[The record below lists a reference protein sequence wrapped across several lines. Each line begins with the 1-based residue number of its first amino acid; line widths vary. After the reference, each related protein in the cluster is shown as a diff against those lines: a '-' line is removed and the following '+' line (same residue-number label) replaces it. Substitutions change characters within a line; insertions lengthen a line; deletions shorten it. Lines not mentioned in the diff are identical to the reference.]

1 MEVVYNLNGGT
12 NDPNNPSEYKI
23 GTAGIKLKDP
33 EKDGYKFIGWY
44 TDAEFENRVLYIDG
58 IRDKLVLYA
67 NWEYIEET
75 GAADS
80 SLSEQVDSGKSPE
93 NPLNPLI
100 FIIPSIV
107 LIVILLGLIVSAI
120 KNRGDQYIDDLEEQ
134 DLEQQDQEQ
143 EDLEEQDQEQ
153 QLEDLDSTRI
163 IEQSIGQESE
173 DSTYEIKFTP

>member
-12 NDPNNPSEYKI
+12 NDPSNPSEYKI

-75 GAADS
+75 GVADS
-80 SLSEQVDSGKSPE
+80 SLSEQVNSSNKSPE

-100 FIIPSIV
+100 FIIPSII

-134 DLEQQDQEQ
+134 DQEQQ
-143 EDLEEQDQEQ
+143 DLEEQDQEQ

-163 IEQSIGQESE
+163 IEQSIEQESE

>member
-12 NDPNNPSEYKI
+12 NDPSNPSEYKI

-33 EKDGYKFIGWY
+33 EKDGYKFLGWY

-67 NWEYIEET
+67 NWEYLEDT
-75 GAADS
+75 GVTDS

-100 FIIPSIV
+100 FIIPSII
-107 LIVILLGLIVSAI
+107 LIVILLGLIASAI
-120 KNRGDQYIDDLEEQ
+120 RNRGDQYIDDLKE
-134 DLEQQDQEQ
+134 QDQEQ
-143 EDLEEQDQEQ
+143 DLEEQDQEQ

-163 IEQSIGQESE
+163 IEQSIEQESE

>member
-12 NDPNNPSEYKI
+12 NDPSNPSEYKI

-33 EKDGYKFIGWY
+33 EKDGYQFIGWY

-75 GAADS
+75 GVADS
-80 SLSEQVDSGKSPE
+80 SLSEQEDSSKSPE

-134 DLEQQDQEQ
+134 DQEQ
-143 EDLEEQDQEQ
+143 QDQEQ

-163 IEQSIGQESE
+163 IEQSIEQESE

>member
-12 NDPNNPSEYKI
+12 NDPSNPSEYKI

-44 TDAEFENRVLYIDG
+44 TDAGFENRVLYIDG

-75 GAADS
+75 GVADS
-80 SLSEQVDSGKSPE
+80 SLSEQAGSSKSPE

-107 LIVILLGLIVSAI
+107 LIVILLGLIASAI

-134 DLEQQDQEQ
+134 DQEQ
-143 EDLEEQDQEQ
+143 QDQEQ

-163 IEQSIGQESE
+163 IEQSIEQESE

>member
-67 NWEYIEET
+67 NWEYIGET
-75 GAADS
+75 GVADS
-80 SLSEQVDSGKSPE
+80 SLSEQANSNKSPE

-120 KNRGDQYIDDLEEQ
+120 KNRGDQYIDDPEDTE
-134 DLEQQDQEQ
+134 DQEQ
-143 EDLEEQDQEQ
+143 KDQEQ

-163 IEQSIGQESE
+163 IEQSIEQSIEQESE
-173 DSTYEIKFTP
+173 DSTYEIKFNP